1 MHARESSLSLTKRP
15 LTREEKSFP
24 NLEPHST
31 TPSGRL
37 CNVHFNTSVTYI
49 ADILQYQLWDD
60 WGLRPI
66 SYSGLTA
73 VGKTNAL
80 MDRSSMISEIV
91 AGDSAWECG
100 DQLKT
105 KNMAF
110 TRSRSGDREYGHF

>member
-1 MHARESSLSLTKRP
+1 
-15 LTREEKSFP
+15 
-24 NLEPHST
+24 
-31 TPSGRL
+31 
-37 CNVHFNTSVTYI
+37 VTYI

-110 TRSRSGDREYGHF
+110 TRSRSGDREYGVFESAVLQKSNRAEMEQTSLESAS